1 MSDGKRTCAITGASA
16 GIGKATAID
25 MARRGCS
32 IVMFVRDCGKSRRAA
47 EEVKAASGSDD
58 VRLFYVDLSS
68 RESIAS
74 AVEEVKR
81 AGLAIDILVNNAG
94 VYKRRREVSADGIE
108 MTLAVNFAAPFM
120 LTNLIVPLMEGRPD
134 ARIVNLASE
143 HFRSGRVSFSGYLGE
158 GRFNGSKTYA
168 SSKLLVV
175 LWTRELARR
184 LKRSG
189 ITANCVH
196 PGVVG
201 TDVFRDYPR
210 WFNALMTR
218 FISKPEVGASPVV
231 YLATSPQLA
240 GVTGEYFCKKE
251 RRPLS
256 GPAADDSL
264 GHRVWEYGTTL
275 AAVRPGVD

>member
-1 MSDGKRTCAITGASA
+1 MNDGTRTCAITGASA

-25 MARRGCS
+25 MARRGYS
-32 IVMFVRDCGKSRRAA
+32 IVMFVRDCDKSRRAA
-47 EEVKAASGSDD
+47 EEVKAASGTGD
-58 VRLFYVDLSS
+58 VRLIYVDLASS
-68 RESIAS
+68 GSIAS
-74 AVEEVKR
+74 AVEEAKR
-81 AGLAIDILVNNAG
+81 EGLSIDILVNNAG
-94 VYKRRREVSADGIE
+94 VYKRRRQVSADGIE
-108 MTLAVNFAAPFM
+108 MTLAVNFVAPFR
-120 LTNLIVPLMEGRPD
+120 LTNLLVPLMEGRPD

-143 HFRSGRVSFSGYLGE
+143 HFRSGRVSFSGYVGE

-175 LWTRELARR
+175 LWSRELSRR
-184 LKRSG
+184 LMSSG

-196 PGVVG
+196 PGVVA
-201 TDVFRDYPR
+201 TDAFRDYPS
-210 WFNALMTR
+210 WFNALMSR
-218 FISKPEVGASPVV
+218 LISKPEVGASPVV

-256 GPAADDSL
+256 GPAAADDL